1 MSRLRLRG
9 ENKMLKDAN
18 VIFYYLTG
26 VGFEIKEPPV
36 KYKRGKK
43 PKTKK

>member
-1 MSRLRLRG
+1 
-9 ENKMLKDAN
+9 MLKDAN

-26 VGFEIKEPPV
+26 VGFEIKEPPA
-36 KYKRGKK
+36 KYKKSKK